1 MRHLSEAEI
10 LSLTS
15 VLKMETDGL
24 NLAKPMSLLIGD
36 EDLKRQMD
44 AGILG
49 TEGKIK
55 SIQQFISE
63 NQISTTRGD
72 E

>member
-15 VLKMETDGL
+15 VLKMETEGL
-24 NLAKPMSLLIGD
+24 NLARPMSLLIGD

-63 NQISTTRGD
+63 NQISTVRGD

>member
-1 MRHLSEAEI
+1 MRQLSEAEI
-10 LSLTS
+10 ISLTS

-55 SIQQFISE
+55 AIQQFISE
-63 NQISTTRGD
+63 NQIATARG
-72 E
+72 EE

>member
-1 MRHLSEAEI
+1 MRQLSEAEI

-63 NQISTTRGD
+63 NQIATARGD

>member
-1 MRHLSEAEI
+1 MRQLSEAEI
-10 LSLTS
+10 ISLTS

-24 NLAKPMSLLIGD
+24 NLAKSMSLLIGD

-55 SIQQFISE
+55 AIQQFISE
-63 NQISTTRGD
+63 NQIATARG
-72 E
+72 EE